1 MSKSNRSG
9 KAACLSK
16 NELEQFLSNLPEKY
30 SLLAETMYFSAGRV
44 GEISSIKV
52 RNLNRYDSS
61 ITLEKSSTKTKESR
75 SVPLPKRLMEQ
86 LILWVTSHSLASDDY
101 VFFTSS
107 RNTSCT
113 IGSKKL
119 SNQSVDEYF
128 RKSFD
133 WIGVPGASTHS
144 FRRSRLTHLMNR
156 NWNVREIMDISGHS
170 TLESLQ
176 QYLESDK
183 AVTFNKY
190 RTLIEE
196 EVI

>member
-1 MSKSNRSG
+1 
-9 KAACLSK
+9 
-16 NELEQFLSNLPEKY
+16 
-30 SLLAETMYFSAGRV
+30 
-44 GEISSIKV
+44 
-52 RNLNRYDSS
+52 
-61 ITLEKSSTKTKESR
+61 
-75 SVPLPKRLMEQ
+75 MEQ
-86 LILWVTSHSLASDDY
+86 LILWVTSHSLANDDY

-128 RKSFD
+128 RKAFD